1 MLNEDSRELLK
12 KITSLPDLLA
22 MSKAESGEDF
32 YRFQDVLRG
41 KYAQSNLPYKWTMPL
56 RHLYTCST
64 KDHTFG
70 EVLYKLSSPTMS
82 ATESASYE
90 IEIREG
96 EIHEV
101 MEHGAELDDGYKEF
115 LSRIPSDAA

>member
-1 MLNEDSRELLK
+1 MLNQDSRDLLK

-22 MSKAESGEDF
+22 MSKAESSEDF
-32 YRFQDVLRG
+32 YNLQNVLRE

-70 EVLYKLSSPTMS
+70 EVLYKLSSPTMR
-82 ATESASYE
+82 ASASYE
-90 IEIREG
+90 REIRES
-96 EIHEV
+96 EIHEI
-101 MEHGAELDDGYKEF
+101 MEHGAELDDRCKEF
-115 LSRIPSDAA
+115 LKRIPS